1 MFIGMTSQKGKYIH
15 QEILSTGIKATT
27 SATMSSVVKKH
38 HKHLIGF
45 VIKQLPVLY
54 EVAKGLRPIYLA

>member
-1 MFIGMTSQKGKYIH
+1 MFIRMTSQKGKYIH

-27 SATMSSVVKKH
+27 TSTTMSSVVKKH

-45 VIKQLPVLY
+45 VIKKLPV
-54 EVAKGLRPIYLA
+54 